1 VSVTRACLCCG
12 QERCAYAQDGE
23 PCYGDIAPARTES
36 FEGDG
41 FVDTIFIHTCE
52 GHKRREYVPEG

>member
-1 VSVTRACLCCG
+1 VS
-12 QERCAYAQDGE
+12 
-23 PCYGDIAPARTES
+23 YGDIAPARTES